1 MLIPMDPLTH
11 LMTGAVLA
19 RTGFNRKAAY
29 ATLAM
34 TLAAEAPDLD
44 VLWSIKGPIAAFQHH
59 RGWTH
64 TLFGLPF
71 EAAVVVGAVWLFHRW
86 RAKRAATRSTHKPP
100 AAPIRWDLLYLFS
113 LIALLSHLLL
123 DWTNNYGLRLFFPF
137 NPRWYSGSIVFIFE
151 PLIFAALLIALIA
164 PALFGL
170 VSSEVGARKSPFRGR
185 SWAIA
190 ALIAIAALYEWRTLE
205 RQNAIHLAQTIDVNG
220 APILRVTAN
229 PYPINPYRWQT
240 IVETPDFYQL
250 ATVDLLNHTVATSPR
265 ADIFYKPPTTLAT
278 LVAKR
283 TWLGEVYLDW
293 SSYPLVTDTGANDD
307 GLTTVTFTDLRF
319 LYDAAFLRGR
329 EHPPL
334 SGAVI
339 LNPDRHVVRMEM
351 DGHIQ
356 H

>member
-1 MLIPMDPLTH
+1 MLIPMDPITH
-11 LMTGAVLA
+11 FMTGAVLA

-64 TLFGLPF
+64 TLLGLPL
-71 EAAVVVGAVWLFHRW
+71 EAAIVVGAVWLFHRW
-86 RAKRAATRSTHKPP
+86 RKNKPAKPK
-100 AAPIRWDLLYLFS
+100 APIRWPLLYLFA

-123 DWTNNYGLRLFFPF
+123 DWTNDYGLRPFFPF
-137 NPRWYSGSIVFIFE
+137 NPHWYSASIVFIFE
-151 PLIFAALLIALIA
+151 PVLFAILLIALLA

-170 VSSEVGARKSPFRGR
+170 VGNEVGARKSTFRGR

-220 APILRVTAN
+220 AQILRVTAN

-240 IVETPDFYQL
+240 IVETPQFYQL
-250 ATVDLLNHTVATSPR
+250 ATVDLLNHTIATSPR

-293 SSYPLVTDTGANDD
+293 SSYPLVTDTGVNDD

-334 SGAVI
+334 SGTVI
-339 LNPDRHVVRMEM
+339 LNQDRHVVRMEM

>member
-1 MLIPMDPLTH
+1 MLIPMDPITH
-11 LMTGAVLA
+11 FMTGAVLA

-64 TLFGLPF
+64 TLLGLPF
-71 EAAVVVGAVWLFHRW
+71 EAAIVVGAVWLFHRW
-86 RAKRAATRSTHKPP
+86 RKNKSSKQK
-100 AAPIRWDLLYLFS
+100 APIRWPLLYLFS

-123 DWTNNYGLRLFFPF
+123 DWTNDYGLRPFFPF
-137 NPRWYSGSIVFIFE
+137 NPHWYSGSIVFIFE
-151 PLIFAALLIALIA
+151 PVLFAILLIALLA

-170 VSSEVGARKSPFRGR
+170 VSNEVGARKSTFRGR

-220 APILRVTAN
+220 AQILRVTAN

-240 IVETPDFYQL
+240 IVETPQFYQL
-250 ATVDLLNHTVATSPR
+250 ATVDLLNHTIATSPR

-293 SSYPLVTDTGANDD
+293 SSYPLVTDTGVNDD

-319 LYDAAFLRGR
+319 LYDTSFLPGR

-334 SGAVI
+334 SGAVV
-339 LNPDRHVVRMEM
+339 LNPDRRVVRMEM

-356 H
+356 R